1 MTLIKSISGI
11 RGTIGGEVGSN
22 LTPVDIV
29 KYTSSFGI
37 WIKSKSNNDF
47 KVVIGRDSR
56 LSGKYIINLVES
68 TLIAL
73 NIDVINIEM
82 TTTPT
87 LELAVI
93 KESANGGI
101 MITASHNP
109 KNWNALKL
117 IDSKGEFLD
126 NIEGEK
132 IINIAKNQKLLN
144 FSSEEK
150 IGKIFVKDFLHF
162 HINLILNLPIINIKN
177 IKESKFKVVV
187 DGINSSGG
195 IYLPYLLNKMGA
207 DIVKINCNPNGDFS
221 HNPEPLNKNLSHISK
236 YVVEHKADIG
246 LVVDP
251 DVDRLSLICEDGSF
265 FGEEYTLVAVAD
277 YVLSKKKGNTVS
289 NLSSTMALKD
299 LSLKY
304 GVNHYSSPVG
314 EVNVRKKMKEVDA
327 VIGGEGNGGV
337 ILPELH
343 YGRDALVAS
352 AIILAHLSETK
363 LKISDLRKKYKNYF
377 MSKKKVEIKSNQD
390 FDLILT
396 HFKNKYFNYN
406 LNLQDGLK
414 INFDNEW
421 VHLRKSNTEP
431 IIRVY
436 SESVSQKNA
445 NELTTKIIN
454 EILKINLS

>member
-37 WIKSKSNNDF
+37 WIKSKSKNDF

-56 LSGKYIINLVES
+56 LSGKYIASLVES

-117 IDSKGEFLD
+117 IDNKGEFLD

-150 IGKIFVKDFLHF
+150 IGKIFVKDFLQF

-177 IKESKFKVVV
+177 IKNSEFKVVV

-195 IYLPYLLNKMGA
+195 IYLPYLLNKMGVN
-207 DIVKINCNPNGDFS
+207 IVKINCNPNGDFS
-221 HNPEPLNKNLSHISK
+221 HNPEPLNKNLSQISK

-265 FGEEYTLVAVAD
+265 FGEEYTLVAAAD

-304 GVNHYSSPVG
+304 GVNYYPSAVG
-314 EVNVRKKMKEVDA
+314 EVNVRKKMKEVNA

-352 AIILAHLSETK
+352 AIILAHLSESK

-377 MSKKKVEIKSNQD
+377 MSKKKVEIKPNQD

-414 INFDNEW
+414 ITFDNEW